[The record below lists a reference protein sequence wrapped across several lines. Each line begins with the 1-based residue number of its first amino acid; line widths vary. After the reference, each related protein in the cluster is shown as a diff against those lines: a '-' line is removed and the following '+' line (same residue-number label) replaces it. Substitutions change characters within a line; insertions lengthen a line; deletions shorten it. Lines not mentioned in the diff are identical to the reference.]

1 MGGIPVT
8 AVGAEL
14 DRPAFWG
21 IDAELKKFGN
31 WLLVWVLLAN
41 IGFAALWFSGAPPRH
56 MEIVYAGLVGLV
68 VKRFPFFVRYVS
80 FAAMMVYSTLH
91 FVGGLFNLNIASLL
105 YSLQFFAEIK
115 PGNSIDYIAAAIG
128 IVIVMGLAWKLLRRD
143 TDFSRPLLI
152 AGAAG
157 LFVTLAGVDMYMGK
171 DMRGHYFRA
180 APAGAVFGSAT
191 ESSDFAMRADGKRHL
206 VLIVVEAMGVPRNN
220 PEMSRLLFEPLT
232 SNAAVKAHYD
242 FRQGTVPYYNS
253 TTAGEIRELCGRWGD
268 YYDLLDRKDE
278 SCLPTTLAKKGYD
291 TLAMHSFTGSFFK
304 RENWYPNIGF
314 AAREFGQDMVK
325 AGAEQCGGV
334 FPGACDRQ
342 IPTQI
347 AAKLKAAENPM
358 FLYWLT
364 LNSHLPVPSGLNL
377 NVDNCERVS
386 PLLKAEFPQICRQF
400 AIYHDIQVA
409 LAKEISATD
418 FPDADILLVGDH
430 MPPYFDRHH
439 RTQFDPEHVPW
450 LYLRR
455 KDVGDK
461 VVAAR

>member
-1 MGGIPVT
+1 MT
-8 AVGAEL
+8 AIAAEME
-14 DRPAFWG
+14 RPTFWG
-21 IDAELKKFGN
+21 VDAELKKFGN

-41 IGFAALWFSGAPPRH
+41 AAFMALWFSGAPPRH
-56 MEIVYAGLVGLV
+56 LEIVYAGLIGLI
-68 VKRFPFFVRYVS
+68 VKRFPHIIQFLAFVGIT
-80 FAAMMVYSTLH
+80 VYSALI
-91 FVGGLFNLNIASLL
+91 FIGGLFNLDLSSLV

-115 PGNSIDYIAAAIG
+115 PGNSIDYIAAAVAIIG
-128 IVIVMGLAWKLLRRD
+128 MMALAWRLLKRD
-143 TDFSRPLLI
+143 TNFSRPLLI

-157 LFVTLAGVDMYMGK
+157 LSVMLAGVDMYMGK

-191 ESSDFAMRADGKRHL
+191 GDSGFATRADGQRHL
-206 VLIVVEAMGVPRNN
+206 VLIVVEAMGMPRGNA
-220 PEMSRLLFEPLT
+220 EMSKLLFAPLMD
-232 SNAAVKAHYD
+232 NAAVAARYD
-242 FRQGTVPYYNS
+242 FKRGTVPYYNS

-268 YYDLLDRKDE
+268 YYDLVDRKDE

-304 RENWYPNIGF
+304 REDWYPNIGF
-314 AAREFGQDMVK
+314 AKREFGKDMMK
-325 AGAEQCGGV
+325 SGAEKCGGV

-342 IPTQI
+342 IPAQI
-347 AAKLKAAENPM
+347 AAKLKAAEKPT

-377 NVDNCERVS
+377 NADNCERVS
-386 PLLKAEFPQICRQF
+386 PLLKAEYPQICRQF
-400 AIYHDIQVA
+400 AIYHDIQTA
-409 LAKEISATD
+409 LASEISAAD
-418 FPDADILLVGDH
+418 FPDTDILLVGDH

-455 KDVGDK
+455 KDVADNAA
-461 VVAAR
+461 AAR

>member
-1 MGGIPVT
+1 MGSFPVT
-8 AVGAEL
+8 SIAAEFA
-14 DRPAFWG
+14 RPAFWG

-31 WLLVWVLLAN
+31 WLLVWVVLAN
-41 IGFAALWFSGAPPRH
+41 AGFAVLWFSGAPPRH
-56 MEIVYAGLVGLV
+56 MEIIYAGLLGLV
-68 VKRFPFFVRYVS
+68 VKRFPFLLQYIAFVGIML
-80 FAAMMVYSTLH
+80 FSTLK
-91 FVGGLFNLNIASLL
+91 FVGGLFNLNISSLL

-128 IVIVMGLAWKLLRRD
+128 ILAVMAVAWKLLRRD
-143 TDFSRPLLI
+143 TNFARPLLI

-157 LFVTLAGVDMYMGK
+157 LFVTLAGVDLWMGK

-191 ESSDFAMRADGKRHL
+191 GDSGFATRADGKRHL
-206 VLIVVEAMGVPRNN
+206 VLIVVEAMGVPRDN
-220 PEMSRLLFEPLT
+220 PEMSRLLFAPLVD
-232 SNAAVKAHYD
+232 NASVVARYD
-242 FRQGTVPYYNS
+242 FKQGTAPYYNS

-268 YYDLLDRKDE
+268 YYDLVDRKDGG
-278 SCLPTTLAKKGYD
+278 CLPTKLAKKGYD
-291 TLAMHSFTGSFFK
+291 TIAMHSFTGSFFK

-314 AAREFGQDMVK
+314 AKREFGDDMMK
-325 AGAEQCGGV
+325 SGAEKCGGV

-342 IPTQI
+342 IPAQI
-347 AAKLKAAENPM
+347 AAKLKGAQNPT

-400 AIYHDIQVA
+400 AIYHDIQTA
-409 LAKEISATD
+409 LAREITAGD

-455 KDVGDK
+455 KDSADK
-461 VVAAR
+461 PDTPR

>member
-8 AVGAEL
+8 AITANL
-14 DRPAFWG
+14 QRPAFWSV
-21 IDAELKKFGN
+21 DAELKKFGN
-31 WLLVWVLLAN
+31 WLLVWVVLAN

-56 MEIVYAGLVGLV
+56 MDIVYAGLVGLV
-68 VKRFPFFVRYVS
+68 AKRFPFLLRYISFV
-80 FAAMMVYSTLH
+80 AIMVYSTLH

-143 TDFSRPLLI
+143 SDFSRPLLI

-157 LFVTLAGVDMYMGK
+157 LTVTLAGVDMYMGK

-191 ESSDFAMRADGKRHL
+191 GDSGFATRADGKRHL
-206 VLIVVEAMGVPRNN
+206 VLIVVEAMGVPKDN
-220 PEMSRLLFEPLT
+220 PEMSKLLFAPLMDNT
-232 SNAAVKAHYD
+232 AVAARYD
-242 FRQGTVPYYNS
+242 FKRGTVPYYNS

-268 YYDLLDRKDE
+268 YYDLIDRKDNG
-278 SCLPTTLAKKGYD
+278 CLPTALANKGYD

-304 RENWYPNIGF
+304 REDWYPNIGF
-314 AAREFGQDMVK
+314 AKREFGDDMMK
-325 AGAEQCGGV
+325 LGAEKCGGV

-342 IPTQI
+342 IPAQI
-347 AAKLKAAENPM
+347 AAKLKAAEKPT

-386 PLLKAEFPQICRQF
+386 SLLKAEFPQICRQF
-400 AIYHDIQVA
+400 AIYHDIQTA
-409 LAKEISATD
+409 LASEISAAD

-455 KDVGDK
+455 KDSADN
-461 VVAAR
+461 AASPR

>member
-1 MGGIPVT
+1 MGRIPVT
-8 AVGAEL
+8 AITAEL
-14 DRPAFWG
+14 ERPAFWG
-21 IDAELKKFGN
+21 VDTELKKFGN
-31 WLLVWVLLAN
+31 WLLIWVVLAN
-41 IGFAALWFSGAPPRH
+41 VGFAALWFSGAPPRH

-68 VKRFPFFVRYVS
+68 VKHFPFIVRYLCFV
-80 FAAMMVYSTLH
+80 AMMVFSGLH

-128 IVIVMGLAWKLLRRD
+128 IVIVMGLAWTLLKRD
-143 TDFSRPLLI
+143 TNFSRPLLI

-157 LFVTLAGVDMYMGK
+157 LCVTLAGVDMYMGK

-180 APAGAVFGSAT
+180 APAGALFGSAT
-191 ESSDFAMRADGKRHL
+191 EASGFAGRADGKRHL

-220 PEMSRLLFEPLT
+220 PEMSRLLFAPLVD
-232 SNAAVKAHYD
+232 NAAVAERYD
-242 FRQGTVPYYNS
+242 FKRGTAPYYNS

-268 YYDLLDRKDE
+268 YYDLLDHKDE
-278 SCLPTTLAKKGYD
+278 ACLPAILGRQGYN

-304 RENWYPNIGF
+304 REDWYPNIGF
-314 AAREFGQDMVK
+314 AKREFDKDMVA
-325 AGAEQCGGV
+325 AGAERCGGV

-342 IPTQI
+342 IPRQI
-347 AAKLKAAENPM
+347 SAKLKAAKQPT

-364 LNSHLPVPSGLNL
+364 LNSHLPVPAGLNL
-377 NVDNCERVS
+377 NVDNCERIS
-386 PLLKAEFPQICRQF
+386 PFLKAEFPQICRQF
-400 AIYHDIQVA
+400 AIYHDIQTA
-409 LAKEISATD
+409 LASEISAAD

-450 LYLRR
+450 LLLRR
-455 KDVGDK
+455 KDVGDNAI
-461 VVAAR
+461 AAR